1 METEIYESSST
12 RLWSWILTTGCVC
25 VYVCVCVCVC
35 TERER
40 EKEKGRLYTKQ
51 QSPNGVILFYAQYNG
66 HIKIIQMIKK
76 FATDHIS
83 SLRQEEAHFTPLLL
97 LSTSKTPDER
107 YRASIR
113 RLKEKRR
120 QAGWRPQYSM
130 KGPYSPPYLSVTL
143 PSQHSRLQRW
153 WGGE

>member
-1 METEIYESSST
+1 MKLNTQH
-12 RLWSWILTTGCVC
+12 RLC
-25 VYVCVCVCVC
+25 VCVCVCVY

-51 QSPNGVILFYAQYNG
+51 QSLNGVILFYAQYNG

-83 SLRQEEAHFTPLLL
+83 SLRREEAHFTPLLL
-97 LSTSKTPDER
+97 LNTSKTPDER

-120 QAGWRPQYSM
+120 QAGWRPQYAV
-130 KGPYSPPYLSVTL
+130 KGPCSPPYLSVTL
-143 PSQHSRLQRW
+143 PSHHSQLQRW
-153 WGGE
+153 WGGD